1 MKVRFNRN
9 RTGFEYI
16 YFLGFCPFPPT
27 HFSCVQLFVEVEH
40 SPFISLFIVSSVH
53 NRPSKFPSVVRRS
66 SFIRASARRRLHFEF
81 FYCDLISQPKKKTPI
96 SVQRLPLQPPP
107 AIVLPLCFVIPFSR
121 YLFIPTFEHT
131 RNFPSNLFWNW
142 ISFLIL
148 LTCLNQ
154 STNC

>member
-131 RNFPSNLFWNW
+131 RNFPSNLF
-142 ISFLIL
+142 
-148 LTCLNQ
+148 
-154 STNC
+154 